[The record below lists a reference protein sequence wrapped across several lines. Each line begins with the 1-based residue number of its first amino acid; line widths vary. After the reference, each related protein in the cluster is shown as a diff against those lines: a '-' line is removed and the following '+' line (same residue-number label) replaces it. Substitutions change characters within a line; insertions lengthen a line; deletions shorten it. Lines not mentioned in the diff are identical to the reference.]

1 MVSRSKSGSA
11 NTASLEASV
20 NKKLEDLSE
29 SLECLRTDFDAL
41 REDAGSAIDGIEE
54 DIKAIVNDELASI
67 KKALVKCQTRLGI
80 DGYRMKN
87 SFEEEG

>member
-1 MVSRSKSGSA
+1 MVSRSKNGSA

-29 SLECLRTDFDAL
+29 SLECLRTDVDAL

-54 DIKAIVNDELASI
+54 DIKVIIADQLLI
-67 KKALVKCQTRLGI
+67 KKTLIKCQTRLGI